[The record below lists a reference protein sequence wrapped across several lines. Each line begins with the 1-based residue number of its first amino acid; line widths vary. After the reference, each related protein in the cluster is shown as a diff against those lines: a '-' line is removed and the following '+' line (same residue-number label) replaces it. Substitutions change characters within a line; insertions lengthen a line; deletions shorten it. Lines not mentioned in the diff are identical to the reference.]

1 MAAECYRILAC
12 DGGGIF
18 GVITARLL
26 QSLDASVLDN
36 IDLFA
41 GTSTGSIIALGLAS
55 GVPIDTIFDLYS
67 SEQAC
72 SQIFQPYLP
81 QTDRDQLARDGEE
94 GMQAASKALAT
105 PAGTSVPDLA
115 QRLRELA
122 PLLLFPKYRTQGFR
136 HLLEQYVPDMT
147 LAEVW
152 TQRRKRV
159 VAPSFQLR
167 ARTPSGAAEWRARL
181 FSNLPDV
188 DWMPGFPD
196 TKVVDAIMASAAAPV
211 YFPAHDVSGVV
222 SSDVPGVEG
231 GNAFIDGGVFANNP
245 STAALAALI
254 GSGIIERQGIPLTRV
269 CLLSVGTGFMANS
282 YPPPDARFPYG
293 VLGWLRPRQD
303 DGAPAFPLVSTVF
316 DGTSQINDFTAR
328 LLLGPENYIRVNPE
342 LEQTYSMDDCS
353 AIPGMLAE
361 TERFMAS
368 DTWRLQSARIN
379 ELFGAGS

>member
-1 MAAECYRILAC
+1 MAGTSYRILAC

-18 GVITARLL
+18 GVITAKLL
-26 QSLDASVLDN
+26 QSLDRSVLDN

-55 GVPIDTIFDLYS
+55 GVSIDKIFDLYS

-81 QTDRDQLARDGEE
+81 QADRDRLSEDVESGV
-94 GMQAASKALAT
+94 QATRGALESAAQELDPALAE
-105 PAGTSVPDLA
+105 
-115 QRLRELA
+115 RLRELA
-122 PLLLFPKYRTQGFR
+122 PLLLFPKYRSEGLQQ
-136 HLLEQYVPDMT
+136 LLTQYVPDMT

-167 ARTPSGAAEWRARL
+167 AVTPSGKKEWRARL
-181 FSNLPDV
+181 FNNLPDL

-196 TKVVDAIMASAAAPV
+196 TTVIDAIMASAAAPV
-211 YFPAHDVSGVV
+211 YFPAHDVSR
-222 SSDVPGVEG
+222 VPG

-254 GSGIIERQGIPLTRV
+254 GSRIAESVPLSRV
-269 CLLSVGTGFMANS
+269 YLLSIGTGFSANS

-316 DGTSQINDFTAR
+316 DGTSQINDFTSR
-328 LLLGPENYIRVNPE
+328 LLLGTDNYIRVNPQ
-342 LEQTYSMDDCS
+342 LAQTYSMDDCS

-361 TERFMAS
+361 TERFMAT
-368 DTWRLQSARIN
+368 DEWRLQSKRIN
-379 ELFGAGS
+379 DLFGSSR

>member
-1 MAAECYRILAC
+1 MTGTSYRILAC

-18 GVITARLL
+18 GVITAKLL
-26 QSLDASVLDN
+26 QSLDRSVLDN

-55 GVPIDTIFDLYS
+55 GVSIDTIFDLYS

-81 QTDRDQLARDGEE
+81 QADRDRLSQDVESGLQATRDALEATA
-94 GMQAASKALAT
+94 QQSDPALA
-105 PAGTSVPDLA
+105 A
-115 QRLRELA
+115 RLRELA
-122 PLLLFPKYRTQGFR
+122 PLLLFPKYRGQGLR
-136 HLLEQYVPDMT
+136 QLLTQYVPDIT
-147 LAEVW
+147 LSEVW
-152 TQRRKRV
+152 TQRNKRV

-167 ARTPSGAAEWRARL
+167 AVTPSGTKEWRARL
-181 FSNLPDV
+181 FNNLPNI
-188 DWMPGFPD
+188 DWMPGFSD
-196 TKVVDAIMASAAAPV
+196 TKVIDAIMASAAAPV
-211 YFPAHDVSGVV
+211 YFPAHDV
-222 SSDVPGVEG
+222 PGVPG

-254 GSGIIERQGIPLTRV
+254 GSRITESVPLSRV
-269 CLLSVGTGFMANS
+269 YVLSIGTGFSANS

-316 DGTSQINDFTAR
+316 DGTSQINDFTSR
-328 LLLGPENYIRVNPE
+328 LMLGTDNYIRVNPQ
-342 LEQTYSMDDCS
+342 LEQTFSMDDCG

-361 TERFMAS
+361 TERFMAT
-368 DTWRLQSARIN
+368 DEWRLQSKRIN
-379 ELFGAGS
+379 ELFGTPK

>member
-1 MAAECYRILAC
+1 MTGTSYRILAC

-18 GVITARLL
+18 GVITAKLL
-26 QSLDASVLDN
+26 QSLDRSVLDN

-55 GVPIDTIFDLYS
+55 GVSIDTIFDLYS

-81 QTDRDQLARDGEE
+81 QADRDRLSQDVESGV
-94 GMQAASKALAT
+94 QATRGALEATAQQADPALAE
-105 PAGTSVPDLA
+105 
-115 QRLRELA
+115 RLRELA
-122 PLLLFPKYRTQGFR
+122 PLLLFPKYRSEGLQQ
-136 HLLEQYVPDMT
+136 LLTQYVPDMT

-152 TQRRKRV
+152 TQRNKRV
-159 VAPSFQLR
+159 VAPSLQLSTV
-167 ARTPSGAAEWRARL
+167 TPSGTKEWRARL
-181 FSNLPDV
+181 FNNLPDL

-196 TKVVDAIMASAAAPV
+196 TKVIDAIMASAAAPV
-211 YFPAHDVSGVV
+211 YFPAHDVSR
-222 SSDVPGVEG
+222 VPGS
-231 GNAFIDGGVFANNP
+231 NAFIDGGVFANNP

-254 GSGIIERQGIPLTRV
+254 GSRITESVPLSRV
-269 CLLSVGTGFMANS
+269 YLLSIGTGFSANS

-316 DGTSQINDFTAR
+316 DGTSQINDFTSR
-328 LLLGPENYIRVNPE
+328 LMLGTDNYIRVNPQ
-342 LEQTYSMDDCS
+342 LEQTFSMDDCG

-361 TERFMAS
+361 TERFMAT
-368 DTWRLQSARIN
+368 DEWRLQSKRIN
-379 ELFGAGS
+379 ELFGTPK

>member
-1 MAAECYRILAC
+1 MTEATYKILAC

-18 GVITARLL
+18 GVITAKLL
-26 QSLDASVLDN
+26 QSLDRSVLDN

-55 GVPIDTIFDLYS
+55 GVSIDTIFDLYS

-81 QTDRDQLARDGEE
+81 PADQARLRQDVEAGVEATRSALE
-94 GMQAASKALAT
+94 TTARASI
-105 PAGTSVPDLA
+105 PDLA
-115 QRLRELA
+115 ERLRELA
-122 PLLLFPKYRTQGFR
+122 PLLLFPKYRSEGLR
-136 HLLEQYVPDMT
+136 ELLTRYVPDMT

-159 VAPSFQLR
+159 VAPSFQLS
-167 ARTPSGAAEWRARL
+167 AVAPSGAKEWRARL
-181 FSNLPDV
+181 FNNLPDI

-196 TKVVDAIMASAAAPV
+196 TKVIDAIMASAAAPV
-211 YFPAHDVSGVV
+211 YFPAHDV
-222 SSDVPGVEG
+222 PGTPG

-254 GSGIIERQGIPLTRV
+254 GSRVTEEQGIPLSRV
-269 CLLSVGTGFMANS
+269 YLLSVGTGFMANS

-316 DGTSQINDFTAR
+316 DGTSQINDFTSR
-328 LLLGPENYIRVNPE
+328 LMLGTDNYIRVNPQ
-342 LEQTYSMDDCS
+342 LDQTFSMDDCG
-353 AIPGMLAE
+353 AIPGMLAA
-361 TERFMAS
+361 TERFMAT
-368 DTWRLQSARIN
+368 DEWRLQSTRIN
-379 ELFGAGS
+379 ELFGNSG

>member
-1 MAAECYRILAC
+1 MAEATYRILAC

-18 GVITARLL
+18 GVITAKLL
-26 QSLDASVLDN
+26 QSLDRSVLDN

-55 GVPIDTIFDLYS
+55 GVSIDTIFDLYS

-81 QTDRDQLARDGEE
+81 SADQDRLSQDVEAGVRSDARALETT
-94 GMQAASKALAT
+94 ARASI
-105 PAGTSVPDLA
+105 PDLA
-115 QRLRELA
+115 ERLRELA
-122 PLLLFPKYRTQGFR
+122 PLLLFPKYRSEGLR
-136 HLLEQYVPDMT
+136 ELLTQYVPDMT

-152 TQRRKRV
+152 TQRGKRV

-167 ARTPSGAAEWRARL
+167 AVTPSGAKEWRARL
-181 FSNLPDV
+181 FNNLPNI

-196 TKVVDAIMASAAAPV
+196 TKVIDAIMASAAAPV
-211 YFPAHDVSGVV
+211 YFPAHDV
-222 SSDVPGVEG
+222 PGTPG

-254 GSGIIERQGIPLTRV
+254 GSRVAEGIPLSRV
-269 CLLSVGTGFMANS
+269 YLLSVGTGFMANS

-316 DGTSQINDFTAR
+316 DGTSQINDFTSR
-328 LLLGPENYIRVNPE
+328 LMLGTDNYIRVNPQ
-342 LEQTYSMDDCS
+342 LDQTFSMDDCG

-361 TERFMAS
+361 TERFMAT
-368 DTWRLQSARIN
+368 DEWRLQSTRIN
-379 ELFGAGS
+379 ELFGNSG